1 MAPAAHETR
10 WNETPHRHTLA
21 ERIASL
27 PHTIIVARGS
37 DAPTP
42 QIDAFLNQPVPRS
55 IRGRTETRL
64 FCSLSADGM
73 LIAGLDMATRCEL
86 IARGCGEAA
95 PGGVLMRIPS
105 DDDELDACWAI
116 IRQAHDSLSA
126 GNGTASSSRVP
137 MLPNFS
143 RTRLQ

>member
-1 MAPAAHETR
+1 MAAAAHETD
-10 WNETPHRHTLA
+10 WDATAHRHTLA

-27 PHTIIVARGS
+27 PHTLLVDRGS
-37 DAPTP
+37 DCRAP
-42 QIDAFLNQPVPRS
+42 QIDAFLSQPVPRS

-73 LIAGLDMATRCEL
+73 LIVGLDMATRCEL

-116 IRQAHDSLSA
+116 VQQAHHSLSA
-126 GNGTASSSRVP
+126 DNGTASSSRVP